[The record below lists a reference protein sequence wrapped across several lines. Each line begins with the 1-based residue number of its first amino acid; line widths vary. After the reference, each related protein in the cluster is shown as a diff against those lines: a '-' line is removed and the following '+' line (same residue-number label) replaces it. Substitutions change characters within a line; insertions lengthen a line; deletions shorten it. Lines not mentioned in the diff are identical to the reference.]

1 MYYLN
6 EEYAWSMDITSE
18 LDSFYWGSFTAKIW
32 TYTSSY
38 VFLTLVEDAVEAL
51 LFLFET
57 LLEDILAVSVAL
69 SSLLLKNVSY

>member
-1 MYYLN
+1 MYFLN
-6 EEYAWSMDITSE
+6 DEDAWSMDITSE

-32 TYTSSY
+32 PYTSSY

-69 SSLLLKNVSY
+69 SSLLLKNVSS